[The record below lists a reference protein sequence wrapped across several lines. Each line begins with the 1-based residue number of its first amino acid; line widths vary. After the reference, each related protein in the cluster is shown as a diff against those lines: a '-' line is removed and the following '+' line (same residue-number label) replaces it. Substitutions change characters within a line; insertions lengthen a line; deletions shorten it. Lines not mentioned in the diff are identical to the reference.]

1 MPPAFEELDREA
13 AKDPRLTKNAE
24 NVRQVSLKLDR
35 AGERFMAMCDATRAD
50 FQANIEVLDWQQKQQ
65 MNKDIGELDN
75 IGFKD
80 FLTVKDHYIKE

>member
-50 FQANIEVLDWQQKQQ
+50 F
-65 MNKDIGELDN
+65 
-75 IGFKD
+75 
-80 FLTVKDHYIKE
+80 